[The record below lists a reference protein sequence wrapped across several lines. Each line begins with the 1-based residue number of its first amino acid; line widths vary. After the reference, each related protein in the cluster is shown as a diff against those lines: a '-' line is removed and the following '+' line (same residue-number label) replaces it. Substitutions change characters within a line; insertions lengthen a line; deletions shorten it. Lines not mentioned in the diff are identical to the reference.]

1 VNIPL
6 ECGPARRFVYG
17 VSSQRNIGPA
27 ERGARAGAVAAAAVT
42 GAMLGFG
49 LRGGIAARPFNA
61 AAALLIGN
69 RARGVWGF
77 VAGVSLLGELV
88 VIVSCVTVGA
98 LCATLLQLAPRER
111 RARHPK
117 LFAFCLA
124 LAAAVITLLILVAR
138 APDFVGANPTGAL
151 SITQG
156 AVLSVIVSVA
166 YASGMGIAR

>member
-1 VNIPL
+1 M
-6 ECGPARRFVYG
+6 
-17 VSSQRNIGPA
+17 SSARNIRLA
-27 ERGARAGAVAAAAVT
+27 LERGARAGAVAAAAVT

-49 LRGGIAARPFNA
+49 LRGGIPARPFNA

-88 VIVSCVTVGA
+88 VIASCVIAGA
-98 LCATLLQLAPRER
+98 LCAMLLQLAPGDA
-111 RARHPK
+111 RARHPR
-117 LFAFCLA
+117 LLAFCLA
-124 LAAAVITLLILVAR
+124 LAAAAITLFILVAR
-138 APDFVGANPTGAL
+138 APDFVGAAPAGAL

-156 AVLSVIVSVA
+156 AVLSMIISVA